1 MINLFDLRKEQIDN
15 DTLKLVLDKS
25 LEDTINFDL
34 KSVKEKNIIVDLLV
48 YVNVTILNVDTD
60 KSKCI
65 TFNLFGYSKLTYNI
79 A

>member
-34 KSVKEKNIIVDLLV
+34 KSVKEKNIIVV
-48 YVNVTILNVDTD
+48 
-60 KSKCI
+60 
-65 TFNLFGYSKLTYNI
+65 F
-79 A
+79 